1 MSQAH
6 CTTKERCYTHLSETE
21 RGQIQA
27 MVALKVNAAGI
38 AQALSRDVSTIYRE
52 LKRNSVDQMDTLLNV
67 RKVYYADTA
76 QKKYV
81 KARMNCGRTYKLA
94 EITPLLQIIEELILT
109 NKWSPDAAVGYL
121 RRQGMMQ
128 RQSVTTRTLYTYIRM
143 GLSRVKPLD
152 LHLQVRRR
160 RRPAPIRESTRE
172 NSIDLRDPSINERR
186 EFGRWEMDT
195 LLGKRDKGAVLFT
208 LVERMTRQ
216 ALIVKLA
223 DRTAA
228 SVVQALDGMADTY
241 GEQFSQIFKSI
252 TSDNG
257 SEFAFTAQM
266 ERPDHTGKKRTLIFY
281 AHPYCSGERGS
292 NENVNGLIRRFLPKG
307 RALDAVS
314 NEVLVRIQDWINSLP
329 RRILDYLPAQEAFAA
344 QLALL

>member
-1 MSQAH
+1 
-6 CTTKERCYTHLSETE
+6 
-21 RGQIQA
+21 
-27 MVALKVNAAGI
+27 
-38 AQALSRDVSTIYRE
+38 
-52 LKRNSVDQMDTLLNV
+52 MDTLLKV
-67 RKVYYADTA
+67 RKVYYADSA

-81 KARMNCGRTYKLA
+81 KARKNCGRTYKLA
-94 EITPLLQIIEELILT
+94 DITPLLQTIEDLILT

-121 RRQGMMQ
+121 RRQGKMQ
-128 RQSVTTRTLYTYIRM
+128 HQSVTTRTLYTYIRM

-160 RRPAPIRESTRE
+160 RRRRPPPIRESTRE
-172 NSIDLRDPSINERR
+172 NSIDQREASINERR
-186 EFGRWEMDT
+186 EFGHWEMDT
-195 LLGKRDKGAVLFT
+195 LLGTRAKGAVLFT
-208 LVERMTRQ
+208 MVERMTRQ

-228 SVVQALDGMADTY
+228 SVVQALDEMACTH
-241 GEQFSQIFKSI
+241 GERFSQIFKSI

-266 ERPDHTGKKRTLIFY
+266 ERPDHTGKKRTMIFY

-307 RALDAVS
+307 RALDALS
-314 NEVLVRIQDWINSLP
+314 NEVLLRIQNWINSLP

-344 QLALL
+344 QLALLS